1 MIALQSLFLSCLSH
15 FATSG
20 AYSSRRTNFDLLS
33 KKKGMKKNLTAR
45 ITSSAFLMFSILLF
59 SFSESF
65 SQTFS
70 PNQMLIKF
78 KPSVSAAS
86 IQTYKNS
93 LGAIALAETQ
103 VSDVH
108 LWHIP
113 NFWLAYM
120 NHGWINI
127 NEVVNGSVGKAEV
140 NSAGF
145 NYESTL
151 PHFNLGTSSF
161 STLNP
166 TEVCPEFTLFPPVK
180 SNVVKVAVLD
190 TGIGYTGTHND
201 PTFCNDAL
209 FSPYYGSYIGY
220 DYVNN
225 DSDPHDDHG
234 HGSHIAG
241 IIAQMATFNPNLELE
256 LMSFKTHNNQGLG
269 IAFNVIL
276 AIDQAVLMGADI
288 INMSF
293 SYPATPQ
300 INKPDPLQ
308 VAIEAAGEQG
318 VLVIAAAGN
327 VTSSITLVDT
337 PLFYPAAYPC
347 DNIISVTSVN
357 CDRQLSNFGAWS
369 IPEVDIAM
377 LGESIQGPHFITG
390 NMVLKSGTSQA
401 AAIVSG
407 IAAQLASNMDVFHYA
422 PLKCSIMEGAEYTA
436 NLENLIL
443 TEGVANAQEAYDVLM
458 NGCETVDNLV
468 GGGGSHLVA
477 LPGAITSQVSG
488 EILSVFPN
496 PFQHGLALIYQAQQ
510 IGEVTFTVSDAR
522 GSTLYSEKKMLD
534 EPGNMEFSW
543 SPGQSLAPGLY
554 FTRIHSAGQTITK
567 KVVKE

>member
-1 MIALQSLFLSCLSH
+1 
-15 FATSG
+15 
-20 AYSSRRTNFDLLS
+20 
-33 KKKGMKKNLTAR
+33 MKKNLTTR
-45 ITSSAFLMFSILLF
+45 ITSSAFLVLSVFLF
-59 SFSESF
+59 NFSESF
-65 SQTFS
+65 SQSYS

-78 KPSVSAAS
+78 EPVVSDATIAN
-86 IQTYKNS
+86 YKNS
-93 LGAIALAETQ
+93 LGAIEVAETQ
-103 VSDVH
+103 ASDIH
-108 LWHIP
+108 LWYIP
-113 NFWLAYM
+113 NFWLAFI

-151 PHFNLGTSSF
+151 PHINLGASSF

-180 SNVVKVAVLD
+180 PNTVKVAVLD
-190 TGIGYTGTHND
+190 TGIGYTGDSND
-201 PTFCNDAL
+201 PEFCNDGL

-220 DYVNN
+220 DFVNN
-225 DSDPHDDHG
+225 DSEPHDDHG

-241 IIAQMATFNPNLELE
+241 IIAQMATFNPELDMK

-269 IAFNVIL
+269 TAFNVIL
-276 AIDQAVLMGADI
+276 AIDKAVLMGANI

-300 INKPDPLQ
+300 GDKPDPLK
-308 VAIEAAGEQG
+308 VAIDAAGDQG

-327 VTSSITLVDT
+327 LI
-337 PLFYPAAYPC
+337 PGNPNIGNQLFYPAAYPC
-347 DNIISVTSVN
+347 DNIISVASVN
-357 CDRQLSNFGAWS
+357 CNWQLSNFSASG

-377 LGESIQGPHFITG
+377 LGESIQGPHFVTG

-401 AAIVSG
+401 SAIVSG
-407 IAAQLASNMDVFHYA
+407 IAAQLASNMTACHYA
-422 PLKCSIMEGAEYTA
+422 PLKCSILEGAQYTP

-443 TEGVANAQEAYDVLM
+443 TEGVANAELAYDVLM
-458 NGCETVDNLV
+458 NGCSPLDSPSDQL
-468 GGGGSHLVA
+468 SI
-477 LPGAITSQVSG
+477 PGTITSQASG

-496 PFQHGLALIYQAQQ
+496 PFQRGLALIYQANQA
-510 IGEVTFTVSDAR
+510 GEVTFTVSDAR
-522 GSTLYSEKKMLD
+522 GSTLYVEKKMQD
-534 EPGNMEFSW
+534 EPGNIEFSW

-554 FTRIHSAGQTITK
+554 FTRIHLAGQTITK

>member
-1 MIALQSLFLSCLSH
+1 
-15 FATSG
+15 
-20 AYSSRRTNFDLLS
+20 
-33 KKKGMKKNLTAR
+33 MKKNLTTR
-45 ITSSAFLMFSILLF
+45 ITSSAFLVLSIFFL

-65 SQTFS
+65 SQTYS
-70 PNQMLIKF
+70 SNQMLIKF
-78 KPSVSAAS
+78 QPGVSDGA
-86 IQTYKNS
+86 INIFKNS
-93 LGAIALAETQ
+93 LGAMEIMETQ

-108 LWHIP
+108 LWVIP
-113 NFWLAYM
+113 NFWLAFM

-151 PHFNLGTSSF
+151 PHFNLGASSF

-166 TEVCPEFTLFPPVK
+166 TEICPEFTLFPPIK
-180 SNVVKVAVLD
+180 TNAVKVAVLD

-201 PTFCNDAL
+201 PTFCNDGL
-209 FSPYYGSYIGY
+209 FSPYYGSYIGH

-225 DSDPHDDHG
+225 DSEPHDDHG

-241 IIAQMATFNPNLELE
+241 IIAQMATFNPGLELE
-256 LMSFKTHNNQGLG
+256 LMSFKTHNNLGLG

-300 INKPDPLQ
+300 ASKPDPLQ
-308 VAIEAAGEQG
+308 VAIDAARAQG

-327 VTSSITLVDT
+327 VTGSINIGNT

-357 CDRQLSNFGAWS
+357 CNWALSNFSAWG

-377 LGESIQGPHFITG
+377 LGESIQGPHYITG

-401 AAIVSG
+401 AAVVTG
-407 IAAQLASNMDVFHYA
+407 IAAQLASNMEVFHYA
-422 PLKCSIMEGAEYTA
+422 PLKCSILEGAEYTA
-436 NLENLIL
+436 NLDNLIL
-443 TEGVANAQEAYDVLM
+443 TEGVANAQESYNILI
-458 NGCETVDNLV
+458 NGCGEENPGMV
-468 GGGGSHLVA
+468 GGGELHLA
-477 LPGAITSQVSG
+477 AMPGLLSSQVSG

-496 PFQHGLALIYQAQQ
+496 PFQHGLALIYQANQV
-510 IGEVTFTVSDAR
+510 GEITFTVSDAR
-522 GSTLYSEKKMLD
+522 GSTLYTEKIMQ
-534 EPGNMEFSW
+534 EAPGNVEFSW
-543 SPGQSLAPGLY
+543 SPAQSLAPGLY
-554 FTRIHSAGQTITK
+554 FTRLHHAGHTITK
-567 KVVKE
+567 KVVKD

>member
-1 MIALQSLFLSCLSH
+1 
-15 FATSG
+15 
-20 AYSSRRTNFDLLS
+20 
-33 KKKGMKKNLTAR
+33 MKKNLNVR
-45 ITSSAFLMFSILLF
+45 ITSSAFLVLSIFLF
-59 SFSESF
+59 SFSDSF
-65 SQTFS
+65 SQSYS

-78 KPSVSAAS
+78 QPGITDATISN
-86 IQTYKNS
+86 YKNS
-93 LGAIALAETQ
+93 IGALEVAETQ
-103 VSDVH
+103 VSDIH
-108 LWHIP
+108 LWYIP
-113 NFWLAYM
+113 NFWLAYA

-145 NYESTL
+145 NHESTL
-151 PHFNLGTSSF
+151 PHFNLGASGF
-161 STLNP
+161 STWNP

-180 SNVVKVAVLD
+180 PNTVKVAVLD
-190 TGIGYTGTHND
+190 TGIGYTGSNND
-201 PTFCNDAL
+201 PEFCNDAL
-209 FSPYYGSYIGY
+209 FSPYYGSYLGY

-225 DSDPHDDHG
+225 DSEPRDDHG

-241 IIAQMATFNPNLELE
+241 IIAQMATFNPNLDME

-276 AIDQAVLMGADI
+276 AIEQAVLMGADI

-300 INKPDPLQ
+300 GTKPDPLK
-308 VAIEAAGEQG
+308 VAIDAAGDQG

-327 VTSSITLVDT
+327 VSNSMIPGGAS

-347 DNIISVTSVN
+347 DNIISVASVN
-357 CDRQLSNFGAWS
+357 CNRQLSNFSAWG

-377 LGESIQGPHFITG
+377 LGESIQGPHYISG

-422 PLKCSIMEGAEYTA
+422 PLKCSILEGAEYTA

-443 TEGVANAQEAYDVLM
+443 TEGVANAQEAFNVLS
-458 NGCETVDNLV
+458 NGCSAIENFV
-468 GGGGSHLVA
+468 SF
-477 LPGAITSQVSG
+477 PGTFISQASG

-496 PFQHGLALIYQAQQ
+496 PFQHELNLIYQAKQV
-510 IGEVTFTVSDAR
+510 GEVTFTVSDAR
-522 GSTLYSEKKMLD
+522 GSTLYSEKRMQD
-534 EPGNMEFSW
+534 EPGNIEFSW
-543 SPGQSLAPGLY
+543 SPGQSVAPGLY
-554 FTRIHSAGQTITK
+554 FTRIHLAGQTITK
-567 KVVKE
+567 KVVK